1 MVQRKGQ
8 TFFLSKIDQDEKV
21 RENKDYKSK
30 VTCRSA
36 PNLQITQVATNL
48 CSFSKA
54 FSLFIVLY
62 MMLSLLALSA
72 KINLIFDS
80 WVCSSTCAHY
90 LRDFSIGEV
99 LIVGL
104 KLYQILATQVIGQI
118 PFFAYI
124 LWC

>member
-8 TFFLSKIDQDEKV
+8 LFFLLEIDQDQKV
-21 RENKDYKSK
+21 RDNEDYKSK

-36 PNLQITQVATNL
+36 PNLQFTHVATNL
-48 CSFSKA
+48 CSSLRL

-80 WVCSSTCAHY
+80 WVCSSTCAHT
-90 LRDFSIGEV
+90 I
-99 LIVGL
+99 
-104 KLYQILATQVIGQI
+104 
-118 PFFAYI
+118 
-124 LWC
+124 